1 MARKLLIVF
10 AVVLAIFAA
19 PPNLGH
25 AQGRGGGFHGGGFH
39 GGFGS
44 EAAAL
49 VSEVAASV
57 FGGAALVSGA
67 PALAGVPAGAG
78 AGAGRSA
85 GGVGVPVGV
94 GAVAGF
100 GPRDGAG
107 SGASA
112 TLRLALPA

>member
-67 PALAGVPAGAG
+67 PALAGLKQRVGESRVDLMAY
-78 AGAGRSA
+78 GRTPWS
-85 GGVGVPVGV
+85 
-94 GAVAGF
+94 
-100 GPRDGAG
+100 
-107 SGASA
+107 
-112 TLRLALPA
+112 